1 MCNVE
6 AVANKIKTKGAYT
19 LSAGFSLWLNGEY
32 VGWIF
37 PEHCP
42 AMRKSY
48 EKRSWKAI
56 VQDGTDANPRVQRIA
71 TGNTKKKAIK
81 AALQKS
87 PELTN
92 ALLSKI

>member
-1 MCNVE
+1 MSNVDV
-6 AVANKIKTKGAYT
+6 VANKIKTKGAYT

-42 AMRKSY
+42 AMRKPD

-56 VQDGTDANPRVQRIA
+56 VQDGTDANPKVQSIA
-71 TGNTKKKAIK
+71 IAGTKKKAIK
-81 AALQKS
+81 AALENS
-87 PELTN
+87 TELTT